1 MAKTKIYVAKAFKL
15 LRADGIHA
23 DFPVGMHTVD
33 QDIADNWYVKHHTGD
48 PGDVL
53 ATPGADELAAAVA
66 AARAELDAE
75 GRRLTEQH
83 AELDAMSKGIDAR
96 AADLDAR
103 EGSIAARELEHASN
117 VAAFEASQAATAEAA
132 SQKQSGSQ
140 KQGGK
145 QA

>member
-15 LRADGIHA
+15 LGADGKHT

-33 QDIADNWYVKHHTGD
+33 DAVADNWYVKHHLGD
-48 PGDVL
+48 PGDV
-53 ATPGADELAAAVA
+53 AAAPSGGEMTAALA
-66 AARAELDAE
+66 AARAELEAE
-75 GRRLTEQH
+75 GARLAEQR
-83 AELDAMSKGIDAR
+83 ADLDAMSKGIDAR
-96 AADLDAR
+96 AAELDAR

-117 VAAFEASQAATAEAA
+117 VAAFEAAQAAAAEAA
-132 SQKQSGSQ
+132 TQKANGGQ

>member
-1 MAKTKIYVAKAFKL
+1 MAKTKIYVSKAFKL
-15 LRADGIHA
+15 LGEDGQHVN
-23 DFPVGMHTVD
+23 FPVGMHTVD
-33 QDIADNWYVKHHTGD
+33 QEVADNWYVKHHTGD

-53 ATPGADELAAAVA
+53 TTPGNDEVAAAIA
-66 AARAELDAE
+66 SARAELEAE
-75 GRRLTEQH
+75 GGRLAEQR

-96 AADLDAR
+96 AAELDAR

-117 VAAFEASQAATAEAA
+117 VAAFEAAQAAAAEAA
-132 SQKQSGSQ
+132 SQKVSGGQ

>member
-15 LRADGIHA
+15 LGADGKHT
-23 DFPVGMHTVD
+23 DFHVGMHTVD
-33 QDIADNWYVKHHTGD
+33 EAVAENWYVKHHLGD
-48 PGDVL
+48 PGD
-53 ATPGADELAAAVA
+53 APAAAGSDTSAALA
-66 AARAELDAE
+66 AARAELEAE
-75 GRRLTEQH
+75 GGRLAEQR

-96 AADLDAR
+96 AAELDAR

-117 VAAFEASQAATAEAA
+117 VAAFEAAQAAAAEAS
-132 SQKQSGSQ
+132 SQKASGSQ

>member
-15 LRADGIHA
+15 LGADGKHT
-23 DFPVGMHTVD
+23 DFHVGMHTVD
-33 QDIADNWYVKHHTGD
+33 EAVADNWYVKHHLGD
-48 PGDVL
+48 PGD
-53 ATPGADELAAAVA
+53 APAAAGGDMSAALA
-66 AARAELDAE
+66 AARAELEAE
-75 GRRLTEQH
+75 GGRLAEQR

-96 AADLDAR
+96 AAELDAR

-117 VAAFEASQAATAEAA
+117 LAAFEAAQAAAAEAT
-132 SQKQSGSQ
+132 SQKASGSQ

>member
-15 LRADGIHA
+15 LGADGKHT
-23 DFPVGMHTVD
+23 DFHVGMHTVD
-33 QDIADNWYVKHHTGD
+33 EAVADNWYVKHHLGD
-48 PGDVL
+48 PGD
-53 ATPGADELAAAVA
+53 ASAAAGGDMSAALA
-66 AARAELDAE
+66 AARAELEAE
-75 GRRLTEQH
+75 GGRLAEQR

-96 AADLDAR
+96 AAELDAR

-117 VAAFEASQAATAEAA
+117 VAAFEAAQAAAAEGA
-132 SQKQSGSQ
+132 SQKASGSQ

>member
-15 LRADGIHA
+15 LGADGKHT
-23 DFPVGMHTVD
+23 DFHVGMHTVD
-33 QDIADNWYVKHHTGD
+33 EDVAENWYVKHHLGD
-48 PGDVL
+48 PGD
-53 ATPGADELAAAVA
+53 APAAVGGDMSAALA
-66 AARAELDAE
+66 AARAELEAE
-75 GRRLTEQH
+75 SGRLAEQR

-96 AADLDAR
+96 AAELDAR

-117 VAAFEASQAATAEAA
+117 VAAFEAAQAAAAEAA
-132 SQKQSGSQ
+132 SQKANGSQ

>member
-15 LRADGIHA
+15 LGADGKHT

-33 QDIADNWYVKHHTGD
+33 DAVADNWYVKHHLGD
-48 PGDVL
+48 PGDAL
-53 ATPGADELAAAVA
+53 TAPAGGEMTAALA
-66 AARAELDAE
+66 AARAELEAE
-75 GRRLTEQH
+75 GGRLAEQR

-96 AADLDAR
+96 AAELDAR

-117 VAAFEASQAATAEAA
+117 VAAFEAAQAAAA
-132 SQKQSGSQ
+132 KQSGGQ

>member
-15 LRADGIHA
+15 LGADGKHT

-33 QDIADNWYVKHHTGD
+33 DAVADNWYVRHHLGD
-48 PGDVL
+48 PGDAL
-53 ATPGADELAAAVA
+53 TAPAGGEMTAALA
-66 AARAELDAE
+66 AARAELEAE
-75 GRRLTEQH
+75 GARLAEQR

-96 AADLDAR
+96 AAELDAR

-117 VAAFEASQAATAEAA
+117 VAAFEAAQAAAA
-132 SQKQSGSQ
+132 KQSGGQ

>member
-15 LRADGIHA
+15 LGADGKHI

-33 QDIADNWYVKHHTGD
+33 EAVAENWYVKHHLGD
-48 PGDVL
+48 PGD
-53 ATPGADELAAAVA
+53 APAASGGEMTAALA
-66 AARAELDAE
+66 AARAELEAE
-75 GRRLTEQH
+75 GGRLAEQR

-96 AADLDAR
+96 AAELDAR

-117 VAAFEASQAATAEAA
+117 VAAFEAAQAAAAEAA
-132 SQKQSGSQ
+132 SQKASGSQ

>member
-15 LRADGIHA
+15 LGADGKHT

-33 QDIADNWYVKHHTGD
+33 DAVADNWYVKHHLGD

-53 ATPGADELAAAVA
+53 TAPAGGEMTAALA
-66 AARAELDAE
+66 AARAELEAE
-75 GRRLTEQH
+75 GGRLAEQR

-96 AADLDAR
+96 AAELDAR

-117 VAAFEASQAATAEAA
+117 VAAFEAAQAAAA
-132 SQKQSGSQ
+132 KQGGGQ